1 MGRIV
6 LAAAAGA
13 SAMLAAFAW
22 SGGEATRSGTVR
34 CAARVVSLSP
44 HATETLFALGAGASV
59 VAVDDYSNEPPA
71 VRGLPRLGSY
81 IDPDLEGV
89 VAADPDLV
97 VLAGTQGALAERL
110 AGLELRALVVPDT
123 RLEDVFET
131 IAALGAAVCRPQRA
145 EELAGRLRGEIAAA
159 PARDGRPV
167 RAVLVVDRPSGELRQ
182 FFVAGPDNFLG
193 DLLVAAGARNV
204 FGDAPSPFVQVSL
217 EPIVAAEP
225 DLVVEL
231 MPGAPAA
238 AAEERAAAWRRVAPG
253 LPAVRRGMVAV
264 LTESWL
270 PVPGPSVG
278 RGAAR
283 LAALV
288 AAARAAAEAE
298 P

>member
-6 LAAAAGA
+6 LAAAVGA
-13 SAMLAAFAW
+13 AAMLAGFVWRGDDAAERGA
-22 SGGEATRSGTVR
+22 SG

-71 VRGLPRLGSY
+71 ARELPRVGSY
-81 IDPDLEGV
+81 IDPDLEGI
-89 VAADPDLV
+89 VAAGPDLV

-110 AGLELRALVVPDT
+110 AGLDLRALVVPDT
-123 RLEDVFET
+123 RLEDVFGT
-131 IAALGAAVCRPQRA
+131 IAALGDAVCRPGRA
-145 EELAGRLRGEIAAA
+145 EALAARLRGEIAAA
-159 PARDGRPV
+159 AAGNGRPV
-167 RAVLVVDRPSGELRQ
+167 RAVLVVDRPAGELRQ

-193 DLLVAAGARNV
+193 DLLVAAGARNA
-204 FGDAPSPFVQVSL
+204 FGDAPSAFVQVSL

-231 MPGAPAA
+231 MPGASAAA
-238 AAEERAAAWRRVAPG
+238 AAERAAVWRRVAPG

-264 LTESWL
+264 LTEPWL

-288 AAARAAAEAE
+288 AAARAAAEADR
-298 P
+298 

>member
-1 MGRIV
+1 MGRIGV
-6 LAAAAGA
+6 ATAAGA
-13 SAMLAAFAW
+13 AAMAAAFAW
-22 SGGEATRSGTVR
+22 SGGTAVRDGTTR

-71 VRGLPRLGSY
+71 ARRLPRLGSY
-81 IDPDLEGV
+81 IDPDLEGI

-110 AGLELRALVVPDT
+110 AGLERRALVVPDT
-123 RLEDVFET
+123 RLEDVFGT
-131 IAALGAAVCRPQRA
+131 IAALGEAVCRPQRA
-145 EELAGRLRGEIAAA
+145 ADLARRLREEIAAA
-159 PARDGRPV
+159 ARGGRPV
-167 RAVLVVDRPSGELRQ
+167 RAVLVVDRPAGELRQ

-204 FGDAPSPFVQVSL
+204 FGDAPSAFVQVSL

-231 MPGAPAA
+231 MPGASAA
-238 AAEERAAAWRRVAPG
+238 AAEERAATWRRVAPG

-283 LAALV
+283 LGALV
-288 AAARAAAEAE
+288 AAARAAAEAD